1 MYYSSYLF
9 ICFECETEIIVI
21 QSMVLDIVVVQVGH
35 RQACLSHY
43 HFVFLQQQRL

>member
-1 MYYSSYLF
+1 MYYSCYLF

-35 RQACLSHY
+35 RQACLSHCY
-43 HFVFLQQQRL
+43 FVVVLQQSL